1 MENVKRE
8 EVGQLI
14 TVASPVEPDEGV
26 RVARGFFL
34 DELPGAAF
42 VGITLVWIV
51 SSLAGLMWRDLPA
64 ETIAHFHTLA
74 QALLG
79 SHALTM
85 LSRVGGAATFAKT
98 AYGFFDPRTPA

>member
-1 MENVKRE
+1 MENVTRE
-8 EVGQLI
+8 GVGQL
-14 TVASPVEPDEGV
+14 TAVASPVEPDVGV
-26 RVARGFFL
+26 RVAHGFFL

-51 SSLAGLMWRDLPA
+51 SSLAGLMWRDIPA
-64 ETIAHFHTLA
+64 ETMAHFQSLA
-74 QALLG
+74 QAILG

-85 LSRVGGAATFAKT
+85 MSRLGGAATLAKT